1 MLDFPWFGGIM
12 GRRAVS
18 GAGIAVCLLM
28 SACSDPAA
36 SFKAGLT
43 PAELARF
50 QRGEQV
56 AHICWTCH
64 NLSGDSNSIG
74 PYLKGVFGRPV
85 GTAQGYTYSDV
96 LRNADYTWDRE
107 RLRWFLRAPNQVLP
121 GNRMV
126 WPGVTNEQDLNA
138 LLLYLEG
145 MTGAE

>member
-1 MLDFPWFGGIM
+1 M
-12 GRRAVS
+12 GRRALS
-18 GAGIAVCLLM
+18 GLWIIIGALL

-64 NLSGDSNSIG
+64 NLTGESNSIG
-74 PYLKGVFGRPV
+74 PYLKGVIGRPV
-85 GTAQGYTYSDV
+85 GTARGYTYSDV
-96 LRNADYTWDRE
+96 LRNADYTWDQAS
-107 RLRWFLRAPNQVLP
+107 LRTFLRAPNQVLP

-126 WPGVTNEQDLNA
+126 WPGVTQEEDLDA
-138 LLLYLEG
+138 LLLYLKG